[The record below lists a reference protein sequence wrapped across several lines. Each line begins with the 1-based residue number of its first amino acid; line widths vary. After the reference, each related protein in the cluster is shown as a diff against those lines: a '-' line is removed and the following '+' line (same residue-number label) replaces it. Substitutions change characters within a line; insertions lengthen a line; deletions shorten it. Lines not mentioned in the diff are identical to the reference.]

1 MKEKIIRNIKNLF
14 ELEENYFKPVRVG
27 KCL

>member
-1 MKEKIIRNIKNLF
+1 MKEKLIRNIKNLL

-27 KCL
+27 KRL